1 VLASTKDEAMQKC
14 KFILGIDLE
23 GVHEN
28 LIDNGINLKTDRVTE
43 VGAVLWDCERSQ
55 PVQFLSELI
64 NEPDHLA
71 HTDELTELTGIDD
84 VMLESWGNDRHT
96 IPLVLS
102 KLADLIDKASFLM
115 AHNAHQY
122 DRPMLEA
129 LFRRFGKTLPEK
141 TWICSMEDIEYPS
154 KITTKSMAGLE
165 HAHGF
170 INPFPHRAV
179 TDVLSM
185 LKIASHY
192 DYDRMAML
200 AQSPRVTIVAKLE
213 APNWR
218 NREEVEQFNRIK
230 NKVAKARFRW
240 DAQDKV
246 WTKRVHKLLLDEGRI
261 QYDFE
266 TVIEL

>member
-1 VLASTKDEAMQKC
+1 MQKC
-14 KFILGIDLE
+14 HKLLGIDLE
-23 GVHEN
+23 GVHDN
-28 LIDNGINLKTDRVTE
+28 LIEEGINFKLDKVTE
-43 VGAVLWDCERSQ
+43 IGAVLWDCSRHQ
-55 PVQFLSELI
+55 PVQFISELI
-64 NEPDHLA
+64 NEPNHLP
-71 HTDELTELTGIDD
+71 HTEELTELTGIDD
-84 VMLESWGNDRHT
+84 EMLEQWGHTKAT

-102 KLADLIDKASFLM
+102 RLSELMEKADYVM

-129 LFRRFGKTLPEK
+129 LYQRNNLTMPKK
-141 TWICSMEDIEYPS
+141 TWICSMEDIEYPN
-154 KITTKSMAGLE
+154 KITSKSMAGLE

-192 DYDRMAML
+192 DYDRMAQM
-200 AQSPRVTIVAKLE
+200 AESPKVTLVAKLE

-218 NREEVEQFNRIK
+218 DREEVEAFNKIK
-230 NKVAKARFRW
+230 HKVAKARFRW

-246 WTKRVHKLLLDEGRI
+246 WTKRVHKLLLDEQKI
-261 QYDFE
+261 SYDFD
-266 TVIEL
+266 TRIEL

>member
-1 VLASTKDEAMQKC
+1 MQRMC
-14 KFILGIDLE
+14 RFVLGIDLE

-28 LIDNGINLKTDRVTE
+28 LIEEGINFKVDRVTE
-43 VGAVLWDCERSQ
+43 IGAVLWDCEKAQ

-64 NEPDHLA
+64 NEPDHLP
-71 HTDELTELTGIDD
+71 HTPELTELTGIDD
-84 VMLESWGNDRHT
+84 EMLNDWAHDKTT

-102 KLADLIDKASFLM
+102 RLKDLMEKADFLM

-129 LFRRFGKTLPEK
+129 MFKRYQQELPQK
-141 TWICSMEDIEYPS
+141 VWIDSLEDIEYPS
-154 KITTKSMAGLE
+154 RITHKSMAGLE

-185 LKIASHY
+185 LKVAAHY
-192 DYDRMAML
+192 DFDRMAML
-200 AQSPRVTIVAKLE
+200 AQSKKVTLVAELQ

-218 NREEVEQFNRIK
+218 NKDEVEQFNRIK
-230 NKVAKARFRW
+230 HKVSKARFRW
-240 DAQDKV
+240 DADQKK
-246 WTKRVHKLLLDEGRI
+246 WKKRVHRLLLDEGKI

-266 TVIEL
+266 FTLED